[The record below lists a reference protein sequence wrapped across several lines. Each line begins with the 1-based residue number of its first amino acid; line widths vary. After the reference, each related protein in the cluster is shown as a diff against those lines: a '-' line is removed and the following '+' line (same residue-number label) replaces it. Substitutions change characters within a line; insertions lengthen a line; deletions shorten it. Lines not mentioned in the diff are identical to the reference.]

1 MKIEG
6 VRGMERE
13 RERGKGDGGGRGR
26 EEERERDTQR
36 ERDRD
41 SETEMDS
48 FMPSFIHVYTLV
60 LFQLHIIEVGSPAQ
74 GNQPF
79 TKKAVDVY
87 FPPEAQTD
95 FPVAMQV

>member
-1 MKIEG
+1 MRK
-6 VRGMERE
+6 
-13 RERGKGDGGGRGR
+13 
-26 EEERERDTQR
+26 EEERR
-36 ERDRD
+36 ERV
-41 SETEMDS
+41 SC
-48 FMPSFIHVYTLV
+48 TLLYIL

-95 FPVAMQV
+95 FPVAMQVYDLLYYTSMLHVIVGILACVHTHLHKLCITNMDTIKF